1 MNVNELSKRIQI
13 DDLSYEQLMWFK
25 FAKQLN
31 LDELLLEAIIIE
43 KHSGKKYQIAGLH
56 WKYILNTE
64 NVLNIFDNEL
74 VVHIIE
80 VFEVLNDNEEIKIQE
95 SIIDKHL
102 NNFCTTSNQTSSQI
116 SNLISQ
122 SHVISTSVIDKYS
135 TISHQISELNNLSQ
149 SKRINPVVDC
159 DKSNYISISKLI
171 SDFIPEDKSLT
182 FPAIIKPQKF
192 KISLTC

>member
-31 LDELLLEAIIIE
+31 LDELLLDAIIIE
-43 KHSGKKYQIAGLH
+43 KHSGKKYQIAGLQ

-64 NVLNIFDNEL
+64 NILNIFDNEL

-80 VFEVLNDNEEIKIQE
+80 VFEVLTDDAAISKIQE
-95 SIIDKHL
+95 LIIDKHL
-102 NNFCTTSNQTSSQI
+102 NDFCTTSNQI
-116 SNLISQ
+116 SNLIPHSY
-122 SHVISTSVIDKYS
+122 STTTCTTSVIDKYS

-171 SDFIPEDKSLT
+171 SDFIPEDKSLS
-182 FPAIIKPQKF
+182 FPEIIKTQKF

>member
-1 MNVNELSKRIQI
+1 MNVNELSKYIQI

-31 LDELLLEAIIIE
+31 LDELLLDAIIIE
-43 KHSGKKYQIAGLH
+43 KHSGKKYKIAGLH

-80 VFEVLNDNEEIKIQE
+80 VFEVLNDDPAIKKIQE

-102 NNFCTTSNQTSSQI
+102 NNFCTTSNQI
-116 SNLISQ
+116 SNLIPHSYE
-122 SHVISTSVIDKYS
+122 TATCTTAVIDKYS
-135 TISHQISELNNLSQ
+135 TISHHISELNHLSQ
-149 SKRINPVVDC
+149 TKRINPVVDC

-171 SDFIPEDKSLT
+171 SEFIPEDTSLS
-182 FPAIIKPQKF
+182 FPSIIKPQKF
-192 KISLTC
+192 KISLV